1 MADAG
6 SLHVRIA
13 RLMRR
18 WADRIDR
25 EHAPR
30 ATGYS
35 FTFEP
40 RRGVVFNDAGR
51 GCPVWYLSD
60 DDYAKAHAEAVNP
73 P

>member
-1 MADAG
+1 MSDTI
-6 SLHVRIA
+6 LHVRIA

-40 RRGVVFNDAGR
+40 RRGVVFNRDVYGPTR
-51 GCPVWYLSD
+51 PKETTDV
-60 DDYAKAHAEAVNP
+60 
-73 P
+73 